1 MKGLKKL
8 LASLL
13 IICVMI
19 TSTSMSGVL
28 AESETSNEVVQV
40 NTEVPQQASS
50 QAPVANGIAEGVDTP
65 IVNITFEPLQI
76 IEKTNGY
83 YTTGYD
89 STGNAIQYYQYNSLY
104 PEFSVT
110 FTDGTTLTNQRYG
123 ITYNGQY
130 YQLITMPSQSCTDPW
145 GVGEYTVKAKL
156 MEYETEFQLTIVE
169 SPIEKIEIEDVD
181 VIVGTNGYNTTEYN
195 QATGN
200 YESYFRYNYS
210 ISNGKIYFTDGYIK
224 SIDSAWFYHNGE
236 SYNISLEAEQ
246 NPMNQWGIGK
256 HTITASIAGIETSY
270 NMNIIESPYTSIEV
284 VDVKPVIENQNCN
297 YQNGVVIYDIP
308 EFSFRLHMKDGSS
321 VFGYSS
327 NNKYGVSVTSDQY
340 NNPWVVGG
348 ENYFTVTCPGGIQ
361 TKVKVEIQQ
370 SDEYGYYEENGEI
383 HITEYKKIAEK
394 VEIPSEIGGKP
405 VVSIVSLGHSVCEMQ
420 ELIIPDSVKKIELD
434 ALSYYWNS
442 GLRKITIGSGVTYIH
457 ADMFGYCD
465 ALESITISVN
475 NQSYRSIDG
484 VVYDKAGETIIA
496 YPPAKGYEYVLP
508 ASAKDI
514 DIMYSEMYSDITLV
528 FTQCSNNFVEE
539 EGVLYNAT
547 KTKLISCATD
557 KTGAFQM
564 PSSVVEIGDYAFM
577 NCEGL
582 TSVSISNNVTSIAYA
597 SFMNCTALEN
607 VSLPKNLVSIEKAA
621 FYYCLNL
628 QSVELPNTLQTIE
641 SIAFNSSGLTEIV
654 IPNSVNTIGDS
665 AFGGSELANVTIGSG
680 VLTIGDSAFSHT
692 KIKELVIPDNV
703 TFLGMSAFCFCED
716 MESVILGKGISTV
729 RKNAFQRCKKLKK
742 VTFVNEQVTV
752 EDWAFSYSPI
762 EEVNMEHVK
771 SFGLYSFS
779 NSKLKSISV
788 AEGVT
793 EIAYAA
799 FMNST
804 DLGEIDV
811 PDSVIA
817 IGGHAFDDTAWL
829 EKQEAGNVYL
839 EHIYYTYKGT
849 ISANEVLEIKDGTT
863 VIADTAFE
871 DQELMTSIS
880 LPEGMVS
887 IGNAAFFNCL
897 SLTEI
902 TIPSSVKYIG
912 EVAFAQCK
920 NLTAIHVDPGNPY
933 YKSIDG
939 VLFNK
944 DGTELIWCP
953 KQVSGT
959 YTVPRSVERIKSGA
973 FGCSGPIKI
982 VIEKTNVALEEKSI
996 GYNCVMY
1003 MGRDYEVG
1011 PICYERVESYIV
1023 CPDNSNAL
1031 QYAKDNLIEYEI
1043 QEYKPLI
1050 GDIDE
1055 NGVVTSDDA
1064 VYLLYHTTN
1073 SDNYPINQDGDF
1085 NGDTIVN
1092 SNDAIYLLYHVMMP
1106 DSYPLNQS

>member
-1 MKGLKKL
+1 VKALKKL
-8 LASLL
+8 LSVLL
-13 IICVMI
+13 IVCMI
-19 TSTSMSGVL
+19 VTSTTMPGVS
-28 AESETSNEVVQV
+28 AESETGNEVVQV
-40 NTEVPQQASS
+40 NPELLQQTSAE
-50 QAPVANGIAEGVDTP
+50 APMESGLAEGEESP
-65 IVNITFEPLQI
+65 IVNITFKPLQI

-110 FTDGTTLTNQRYG
+110 FTDGTTLNNQRYG
-123 ITYNGQY
+123 VNYNGQY

-145 GVGEYTVKAKL
+145 GVGTYTVKAKL

-169 SPIEKIEIEDVD
+169 SPIEKMEIDDVD

-195 QATGN
+195 HVTGS

-210 ISNGKIYFTDGYIK
+210 ISSGKIYFRDGYVKNII
-224 SIDSAWFYHNGE
+224 STWFEYNGE
-236 SYNISLEAEQ
+236 SYNISLNAEQ
-246 NPMNQWGIGK
+246 SSFNQWGIGK
-256 HTITASIAGIETSY
+256 HTVTASVAGVEASY
-270 NMNIIESPYTSIEV
+270 NMNIIESPYKSIEI

-308 EFSFRLHMKDGSS
+308 EFSFRLHMKDSSS

-327 NNKYGVSVTSDQY
+327 NNKYGVSATSDQY

-348 ENYFTVTCPGGIQ
+348 ENYFTVSCPGGIQ
-361 TKVKVEIQQ
+361 TRVEVDIQQ
-370 SDEYGYYEENGEI
+370 SDEYEYYEENGEI
-383 HITEYKKIAEK
+383 YITGYKKFAEK

-405 VVSIVSLGHSVCEMQ
+405 VVGLVSIGQSIQTIQ

-457 ADMFGYCD
+457 ADMFGYCE
-465 ALESITISVN
+465 ALENITISAN

-496 YPPAKGYEYVLP
+496 YPPAKGEEYVLP
-508 ASAKDI
+508 ASAKNI
-514 DIMYSEMYSDITLV
+514 DIMYSEMYSGIALV
-528 FTQCSNNFVEE
+528 FTQCANNFIEE
-539 EGVLYNAT
+539 NGVLYNAT

-557 KTGAFQM
+557 KVGAFQM

-582 TSVSISNNVTSIAYA
+582 TSVSISNNVTSVAYA
-597 SFMNCTALEN
+597 AFMNCTALEK
-607 VSLPKNLVSIEKAA
+607 VSLPKNLVSIEKSA

-628 QSVELPNTLQTIE
+628 QSIELPNTLKSIE
-641 SIAFNSSGLTEIV
+641 STAFASSGLAEV
-654 IPNSVNTIGDS
+654 IIPDSVNTISDG
-665 AFGGSELANVTIGSG
+665 AFGWSELTSITIGNG
-680 VLTIGDSAFSHT
+680 VLTIGNSAFSDT
-692 KIKELVIPDNV
+692 KLRQLVIPDNV
-703 TFLGMSAFCFCED
+703 TFIGEGAFYNCED
-716 MESVILGKGISTV
+716 IESVMLGKGISTV
-729 RKNAFQRCKKLKK
+729 RKNTFQSCKKLKK
-742 VTFVNEQVTV
+742 VMFANEQVTV

-779 NSKLKSISV
+779 ESKLKSISV
-788 AEGVT
+788 AQGVT

-799 FMNST
+799 FKNST

-817 IGGHAFDDTAWL
+817 IGGHAFDDTEWL
-829 EKQEAGNVYL
+829 EKQETGSVYL
-839 EHIYYTYKGT
+839 EHIYYAYKGM
-849 ISANEVLEIKDGTT
+849 IPANEVLKIKDGTT

-871 DQELMTSIS
+871 DQQLMSAVS
-880 LPEGMVS
+880 LPEGMLN

-902 TIPSSVKYIG
+902 TIPSSVQSIG

-933 YKSIDG
+933 YKSING

-953 KQVSGT
+953 KQISGT
-959 YTVPRSVERIKSGA
+959 YTLPRSVEKIKAGA

-982 VIEKTNVALEEKSI
+982 VVEKPDVVFEENAV

-1003 MGRDYEVG
+1003 LGKGYDDN
-1011 PICYERVESYIV
+1011 PIWYERVESYIV
-1023 CPDNSNAL
+1023 CPENSTAL
-1031 QYAKDNLIEYEI
+1031 RYAKDNLIGHEI
-1043 QEYKPLI
+1043 QEYKPLL
-1050 GDIDE
+1050 GDMDG
-1055 NGVVTSDDA
+1055 NDVV
-1064 VYLLYHTTN
+1064 N
-1073 SDNYPINQDGDF
+1073 SD
-1085 NGDTIVN
+1085 
-1092 SNDAIYLLYHVMMP
+1092 DAIYLLYHTLMSDKYPANQDCDFNGDNMVNSDDAIYLLYYAMMP
-1106 DSYPLNQS
+1106 ERYPINK